1 MYVVSLILDPRMKYD
16 YFERNWKKEWLPDM
30 KEKMKSVWE
39 EYGRHVSVSPMMSSE
54 GTEDLSFDI
63 NKWRF
68 GSTRLLV
75 DELTRYLDAPLLVL
89 DTKEANN
96 TFNAIRW
103 WKGNMQE
110 FPILARIAFEIFSIP
125 AMSVEPEQIF
135 SGYILSVVNKLIL

>member
-1 MYVVSLILDPRMKYD
+1 MKD
-16 YFERNWKKEWLPDM
+16 KI
-30 KEKMKSVWE
+30 KSVWK
-39 EYGRHVSVSPMMSSE
+39 EYGGHVSVSPMMPSE

-96 TFNAIRW
+96 AFNAIRW

-110 FPILARIAFEIFSIP
+110 FPILAQIAFEIFSIP
-125 AMSVEPEQIF
+125 AMSI
-135 SGYILSVVNKLIL
+135 